1 MELPASVE
9 AAWGLRERPHRGP
22 KPGLSLARIVEA
34 GVAVAGSDGLAAVS
48 MGRVAAEL
56 GAAPMSLYRY
66 VGAKDELIAL
76 MADAV
81 YGEFLEPAVPGEDWR
96 AGLTRCAWTMRAAL
110 YRHPWA
116 LKVPISGL
124 PVLPNEVA
132 WFEQA
137 LGCLDGTGL
146 TEPEKASVIQLVA
159 GFVRNEAT
167 TSADIT
173 AAIEA
178 SGDGPA
184 GWLAGY
190 GRLLGQ
196 LTDAERYPAIT
207 RFISSGVYDELD
219 PPDQHFGFGLKT
231 ILDGIAGLI
240 AARSAGP
247 AGAASD
253 RPGPLS

>member
-66 VGAKDELIAL
+66 VRAKDELIAL

-146 TEPEKASVIQLVA
+146 TEREKASVIQLVA

-167 TSADIT
+167 TSADIM

-196 LTDAERYPAIT
+196 LTDAERHPAIT
-207 RFISSGVYDELD
+207 RFVSWGVYDELD

-247 AGAASD
+247 AGAAPD
-253 RPGPLS
+253 RP